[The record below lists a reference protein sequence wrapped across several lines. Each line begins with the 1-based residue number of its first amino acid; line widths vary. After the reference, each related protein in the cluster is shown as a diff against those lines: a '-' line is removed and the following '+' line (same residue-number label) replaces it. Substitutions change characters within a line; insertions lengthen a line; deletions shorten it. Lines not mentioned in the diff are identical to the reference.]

1 MVDRVFGIWARDK
14 QWYQEILVR
23 SSPYFTYTKSDFK
36 WQESRKWNCESVF
49 LNDGQ
54 DWALLADTAL
64 TIW

>member
-23 SSPYFTYTKSDFK
+23 SSPYFMYTSSDFK
-36 WQESRKWNCESVF
+36 WREPREWHCKSMFPKAEPNWTF
-49 LNDGQ
+49 LV
-54 DWALLADTAL
+54 DTSL